1 MSISISEIDPTITID
16 KLQFSPEN
24 QYFERKNTH
33 ISDKKVAHQISA
45 MANASGGIIVIGIE
59 DDGEITGIDDK
70 RENEL
75 RQIPINFLKT
85 IPQHKVEIIVVSGQL
100 KIFLFH
106 ILRMPDEVIKTKDD
120 EAYLRI
126 GVTSRKLN
134 SEQLLELEY
143 SKGIRSFESRVI
155 D

>member
-59 DDGEITGIDDK
+59 DDGEITWIDDK
-70 RENEL
+70 R
-75 RQIPINFLKT
+75 
-85 IPQHKVEIIVVSGQL
+85 
-100 KIFLFH
+100 
-106 ILRMPDEVIKTKDD
+106 
-120 EAYLRI
+120 
-126 GVTSRKLN
+126 
-134 SEQLLELEY
+134 
-143 SKGIRSFESRVI
+143 
-155 D
+155 